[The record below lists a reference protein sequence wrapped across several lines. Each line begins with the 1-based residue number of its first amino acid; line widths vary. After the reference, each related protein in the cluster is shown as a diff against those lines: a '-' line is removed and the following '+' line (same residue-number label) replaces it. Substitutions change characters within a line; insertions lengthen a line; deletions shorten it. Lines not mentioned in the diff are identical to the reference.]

1 MDSVNEREIVPA
13 VRYLMGFRVMI
24 LNSICN
30 LPPIYV
36 LDVCDGGHSRFIC
49 RSPSGC
55 SDGDWTIVCNG
66 PFVRCMHSSFLN
78 I

>member
-1 MDSVNEREIVPA
+1 MMVMCEISD
-13 VRYLMGFRVMI
+13 GFPSYD

-36 LDVCDGGHSRFIC
+36 LGVRDGHLRFIC
-49 RSPSGC
+49 GSPSGC

-66 PFVRCMHSSFLN
+66 PFMRFMYSSFLN

>member
-1 MDSVNEREIVPA
+1 MKCEISD
-13 VRYLMGFRVMI
+13 GFPGYD

-36 LDVCDGGHSRFIC
+36 LGVRDGNLRFIC
-49 RSPSGC
+49 GSPSGC

-66 PFVRCMHSSFLN
+66 PFKRCMYSSFLN